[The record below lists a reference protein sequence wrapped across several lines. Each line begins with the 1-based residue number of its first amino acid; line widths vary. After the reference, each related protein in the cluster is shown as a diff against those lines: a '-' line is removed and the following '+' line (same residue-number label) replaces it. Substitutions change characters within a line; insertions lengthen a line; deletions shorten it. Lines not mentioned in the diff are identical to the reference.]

1 MISRLLE
8 YITRSQIRQHIEKC
22 LPYFL
27 WACWEEYS
35 IQYGS
40 MLLIE
45 KIDTKTEYG
54 RYFSRNSGRSL

>member
-8 YITRSQIRQHIEKC
+8 YITRSQIREHIEKC

-45 KIDTKTEYG
+45 KIDIKTE
-54 RYFSRNSGRSL
+54 